1 MTDNLAI
8 EMYRE
13 NILENYRSPKNFG
26 KLKTLTNKAQ
36 AINKICGDEINM
48 ELEIKNNKLTD
59 IKFNGQGC
67 AITMASASLLT
78 EKIKNMPIEKIKSL
92 KREDALELLQIPISP
107 IRIKCALL
115 PLEAVQ
121 KALNK

>member
-1 MTDNLAI
+1 MDSLAI

-13 NILENYRSPKNFG
+13 NILENYRNPKNFG
-26 KLKTLTNKAQ
+26 NLKTPTSKAQ
-36 AINKICGDEINM
+36 AINKTCGDEINM
-48 ELEIKNNKLTD
+48 ELEIKNNKLAD

-92 KREDALELLQIPISP
+92 KSEDALNLLQIPISP

-115 PLEAVQ
+115 PLEAMQ
-121 KALNK
+121 KAILK